1 MIKLIFSLLLF
12 GLGYTVGRRIGLK
25 QGKELGLVQTIIDL
39 RIAGLE
45 KGRCPLCFKGAEKAG
60 YNPDED

>member
-45 KGRCPLCFKGAEKAG
+45 KGRCPLCFKGVE
-60 YNPDED
+60 NPDED